1 MVARLPSLE
10 LAFEF
15 HNQIYSLSQEISSNC
30 RIITTRDVLIREGKI
45 ELVCEE
51 TWREFFTITVP
62 ISGGAP
68 RLRGEAY
75 VRSPSRTKRVTEK
88 QREVFTHS
96 SKRFLEMKEL
106 SGSSTYEFF
115 PILPIENIKPLHADL
130 GEIRWKLL
138 LTIVTGD
145 DGQFR
150 VSKEIFVNLEKNH
163 HPL

>member
-15 HNQIYSLSQEISSNC
+15 KNCMYSLGQEISSSC
-30 RIITTRDVLIREGKI
+30 RIITTRDVLITEGKI

-75 VRSPSRTKRVTEK
+75 MQAPSRIKRITEK

-96 SKRFLEMKEL
+96 SKTFLEKMEL
-106 SGSSTYEFF
+106 AGSSTHEFF
-115 PILPIENIKPLHADL
+115 PVLPIEDIKPLHADL

-138 LTIVTGD
+138 LTIITSN
-145 DGQFR
+145 DGQYR
-150 VSKEIFVNLEKNH
+150 VSKELLVKLEKS
-163 HPL
+163 

>member
-10 LAFEF
+10 LSFEF
-15 HNQIYSLSQEISSNC
+15 QNRIYSLGQEISSHC
-30 RIITTRDVLIREGKI
+30 RIITTRDVLITEGKI

-51 TWREFFTITVP
+51 TWREFFTMTVP

-75 VRSPSRTKRVTEK
+75 MRSPTRTKRVTEK
-88 QREVFTHS
+88 QREVFIHS
-96 SKRFLEMKEL
+96 SNRFLGMKEL
-106 SGSSTYEFF
+106 SGSSTHEFF
-115 PILPIENIKPLHADL
+115 PILPIEDIKPLHAAL

-138 LTIVTGD
+138 LTVVTGN

-150 VSKEIFVNLEKNH
+150 VSKEILVTLEKS
-163 HPL
+163 